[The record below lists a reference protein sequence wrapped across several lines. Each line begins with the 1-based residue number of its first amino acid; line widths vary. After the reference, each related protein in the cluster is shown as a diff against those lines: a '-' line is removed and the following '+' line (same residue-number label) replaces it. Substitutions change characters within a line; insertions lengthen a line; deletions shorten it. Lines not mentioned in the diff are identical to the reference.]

1 MLKTQNHPFKTRV
14 LILLRFRKWTKS
26 KKAKTKVKEERCSDC
41 TKGNTHTG
49 SQTVEVLGHAY
60 ACTARQDISNSWA
73 AVWHADIFVQA
84 YTEMEGGKHNTETH
98 EP

>member
-1 MLKTQNHPFKTRV
+1 ME
-14 LILLRFRKWTKS
+14 
-26 KKAKTKVKEERCSDC
+26 A
-41 TKGNTHTG
+41 
-49 SQTVEVLGHAY
+49 LGHAY
-60 ACTARQDISNSWA
+60 ACRARQDISDSRA